1 MKYFFITRLG
11 ETRFLTADGS
21 LLCKDVPIAR
31 TGTQVYLPEEIDL
44 EPDASGT
51 VTVWRTEDEVF
62 SPETMAS
69 FEGVAVTLGH
79 PEDSLGNIVFVNPSN
94 FAELAHGHIQ
104 NVRRGTG
111 DKSDLLIADVLIKR
125 QEAIDAVNSGLTD
138 VSCGYDAQY
147 KQLAPGKGKQYQITG
162 NHLAVGIDR
171 GRAGGRCAIG
181 DSTPS
186 PKGRTMKQ
194 PTLMQRIL
202 TAIRTRD
209 DDALAKL
216 ADEAADLPSDAMG
229 GIPGSSTININI
241 PSQVTALPEAN
252 RTTTDEGTPGVKDP
266 QKEPTTDEEAPTW
279 AKAIMARLEKLE
291 GKTTDDVPDP
301 GNMTADEDEEE
312 NRKVTGDAAFK
323 RNLIAD
329 AEIICPGFQPAGDK
343 SLKRQVLNH
352 AMRTGDSLK
361 SFGVADFY
369 KAPKATV
376 DAVFTAAVALHKA
389 KNHLVP
395 LNNGTRTTD
404 GAPNTKHLSPAELN
418 KINADFW
425 ANKRK

>member
-1 MKYFFITRLG
+1 MKYFFTTRLG
-11 ETRFLTADGS
+11 ETRYLQADGS

-111 DKSDLLIADVLIKR
+111 DKSDLLIADVLVKR
-125 QEAIDAVNSGLTD
+125 QEAIDAINSGLTD

-147 KQLAPGKGKQYQITG
+147 KQLSPGKGKQYQITG

-181 DSTPS
+181 DSAPS
-186 PKGRTMKQ
+186 SKGKTMKK
-194 PTLMQRIL
+194 PLMQRIIN
-202 TAIRTRD
+202 AIRTRD

-229 GIPGSSTININI
+229 DIPGATININI
-241 PSQVTALPEAN
+241 PSQATALPEAN
-252 RTTTDEGTPGVKDP
+252 RTTTDENPDNEPGK
-266 QKEPTTDEEAPTW
+266 TDDEDVPEW
-279 AKAIMARLEKLE
+279 AKAILSRLDALE
-291 GKTTDDVPDP
+291 GKTTDNAPDNIQT
-301 GNMTADEDEEE
+301 GDEDAEED
-312 NRKVTGDAAFK
+312 RKVTGDAAFK
-323 RNLIAD
+323 RNILSD
-329 AEIICPGFQPAGDK
+329 AEIICPGFQPASDK
-343 SLKRQVLNH
+343 GLKRQVLAH

-361 SFGVADFY
+361 AFGVSDFTS
-369 KAPKATV
+369 APKATV
-376 DAVFTAAVALHKA
+376 DAVFTAAVAMNKQ
-389 KNHLVP
+389 KNHVTP
-395 LNNGTRTTD
+395 LANVRTTD
-404 GAPNTKHLSPAELN
+404 GAPNTKHLTPAELN
-418 KINADFW
+418 KLNADFW
-425 ANKRK
+425 NQRK

>member
-1 MKYFFITRLG
+1 MKYFFTTRLG
-11 ETRFLTADGS
+11 ETRYLQADGS

-31 TGTQVYLPEEIDL
+31 IGTQVYLPEEIDL
-44 EPDASGT
+44 EPDGTGT

-125 QEAIDAVNSGLTD
+125 QEAIDAVNAGLTD
-138 VSCGYDAQY
+138 VSCGYDALY

-181 DSTPS
+181 DSVPS
-186 PKGRTMKQ
+186 TTKEKPVMSWLKDLVK
-194 PTLMQRIL
+194 
-202 TAIRTRD
+202 AIKTKD
-209 DDALAKL
+209 EDALNKL
-216 ADEAADLPSDAMG
+216 IDEAPDMPSDGMKS
-229 GIPGSSTININI
+229 IPGSSSITINI
-241 PSQVTALPEAN
+241 PSQATSLPEVN
-252 RTTTDEGTPGVKDP
+252 RTTTDEADP
-266 QKEPTTDEEAPTW
+266 NKGKTGDEQIPEW
-279 AKAIMARLEKLE
+279 AKALLVRLEKLE
-291 GKTTDDVPDP
+291 GKTTDGDPDP
-301 GNMTADEDEEE
+301 DNMTTDEDAEED
-312 NRKVTGDAAFK
+312 RKVTGDAAFK

-361 SFGVADFY
+361 SFGVSDFS

-376 DAVFTAAVALHKA
+376 DAVFTAAVALNKA
-389 KNHLVP
+389 KNHLQP
-395 LNNGTRTTD
+395 LNNGTRTAD
-404 GAPNTKHLSPAELN
+404 GAPNTKNLTPAQLN
-418 KINADFW
+418 QLNQDFW
-425 ANKRK
+425 KNRK

>member
-1 MKYFFITRLG
+1 MKYFFTTRLG
-11 ETRFLTADGS
+11 ETRYLQADGS

-44 EPDASGT
+44 EPDGTGT

-181 DSTPS
+181 DSIPS
-186 PKGRTMKQ
+186 TTKEKPVMSWLKKLAQ
-194 PTLMQRIL
+194 
-202 TAIRTRD
+202 AIKTKD
-209 DDALAKL
+209 EDALAKL
-216 ADEAADLPSDAMG
+216 IDEAPDMPSDGMTS
-229 GIPGSSTININI
+229 IPGVTINMNG
-241 PSQVTALPEAN
+241 PAQSTALPEAN
-252 RTTTDEGTPGVKDP
+252 RTTTDEG
-266 QKEPTTDEEAPTW
+266 EPNKGNNGTGDDDIPEW
-279 AKAIMARLEKLE
+279 AKALLVRLENLE
-291 GKTTDDVPDP
+291 GKTTDADPDP
-301 GNMTADEDEEE
+301 GNMTTDEDEEE

-361 SFGVADFY
+361 SFGVDDFY

-389 KNHLVP
+389 KNQLTP
-395 LNNGTRTTD
+395 LNNITRTTD
-404 GAPNTKHLSPAELN
+404 SGISTKHLSPAELN
-418 KINADFW
+418 KVNAEFW
-425 ANKRK
+425 AKNK

>member
-1 MKYFFITRLG
+1 MKYFFTTRLG
-11 ETRFLTADGS
+11 ETRYLQADGS

-31 TGTQVYLPEEIDL
+31 IGTQVYLPEEIDL
-44 EPDASGT
+44 EPDGTGT

-125 QEAIDAVNSGLTD
+125 QEAIDAVNAGLTD
-138 VSCGYDAQY
+138 VSCGYDALY

-181 DSTPS
+181 DSVPS
-186 PKGRTMKQ
+186 TTKEKPVMSWLKDLVK
-194 PTLMQRIL
+194 
-202 TAIRTRD
+202 AIKTKD
-209 DDALAKL
+209 EDALNKL
-216 ADEAADLPSDAMG
+216 IDEAPDMPSDGMKS
-229 GIPGSSTININI
+229 IPGSSSITINI
-241 PSQVTALPEAN
+241 PSQATSLPEVN
-252 RTTTDEGTPGVKDP
+252 RTTTDEDDP
-266 QKEPTTDEEAPTW
+266 NKGKTGDEQIPEW
-279 AKAIMARLEKLE
+279 AKALLVRLEKLE
-291 GKTTDDVPDP
+291 GKTTDGDPDP
-301 GNMTADEDEEE
+301 DNMTTDEDAEED
-312 NRKVTGDAAFK
+312 RKVTGDAAFK

-361 SFGVADFY
+361 SFGVSDFS

-376 DAVFTAAVALHKA
+376 DAVFTAAVALNKA
-389 KNHLVP
+389 KNHLQP
-395 LNNGTRTTD
+395 LNNGTRTAD
-404 GAPNTKHLSPAELN
+404 GAPNTKNLTPAQLN
-418 KINADFW
+418 QLNQDFW
-425 ANKRK
+425 KNRK